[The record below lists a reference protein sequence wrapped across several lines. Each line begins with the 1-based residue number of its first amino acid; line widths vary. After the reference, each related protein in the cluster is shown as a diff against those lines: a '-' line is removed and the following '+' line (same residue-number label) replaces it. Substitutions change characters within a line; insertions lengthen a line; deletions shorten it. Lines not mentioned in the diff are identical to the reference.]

1 MPVDPTLSQRAHG
14 VRFDWG
20 LSGADA
26 IVGGAD
32 IAVIV
37 DVLSFT
43 TTLTVAMD
51 AGIDVIPC
59 RWRDDRASQLA
70 EEFDAVLAVGRSV
83 GSPGRI
89 SLCPASIRTTAPPA
103 RLVLPSP
110 NGSTIAYELAS
121 RAGLCVGASLR
132 NAAAVARWIRAE
144 NPTAVIAVIA
154 SGERWP
160 DASLRPSVEDLWG
173 AGAVIAELLDSGA
186 SDASA
191 EAVAAAA
198 AWRAVEPSVAS
209 ELLRCASGQELN
221 AMGHPEDV
229 AIAAEIGSS
238 HCVPILRDGMFV
250 DAVLRGTIT
259 ESTEG

>member
-1 MPVDPTLSQRAHG
+1 MPVDPGLSQRAHG
-14 VRFDWG
+14 VRFEWG
-20 LSGADA
+20 LSGADS
-26 IVGGAD
+26 IVDGAD

-70 EEFDAVLAVGRSV
+70 EEFDAVLAVGRSA

-89 SLCPASIRTTAPPA
+89 SLCPASIRNTPPPA

-121 RAGLCVGASLR
+121 RAGLCIGASLR
-132 NAAAVARWIRAE
+132 NAAAVATWIRAE

-160 DASLRPSVEDLWG
+160 DASLRPAVEDLWG

-186 SDASA
+186 ADASA

-198 AWRAVEPSVAS
+198 AWRAVKQDVAS

-229 AIAAEIGSS
+229 VIAAETGSS
-238 HCVPILRDGMFV
+238 GCVPILRDGMFV
-250 DAVLRGTIT
+250 DATRRRTIAGST
-259 ESTEG
+259 ES

>member
-1 MPVDPTLSQRAHG
+1 MPVDPGLSQRAQG
-14 VRFDWG
+14 VRFEWG

-26 IVGGAD
+26 IVDGSD
-32 IAVIV
+32 ITVIV

-51 AGIDVIPC
+51 AGIDVIPS

-89 SLCPASIRTTAPPA
+89 SLCPDSIRNSPPPA

-110 NGSTIAYELAS
+110 NGSTIAHELAS
-121 RAGLCVGASLR
+121 RADLCVGASLR
-132 NAAAVARWIRAE
+132 NAAAVAKWIRAE

-160 DASLRPSVEDLWG
+160 DASLRPAVEDLWG

-186 SDASA
+186 VDASA

-198 AWRAVEPSVAS
+198 AWRAVNQDVAS
-209 ELLRCASGQELN
+209 ELRRCASGQELI

-229 AIAAEIGSS
+229 VIAAETGSS
-238 HCVPILRDGMFV
+238 DCVPIVRDGMFV
-250 DAVLRGTIT
+250 DATRRRTIAG
-259 ESTEG
+259 STEG